1 MQAGAGVGGWGSGY
15 LSSGKDGQGLSVLL
29 KATLGFRG
37 ASGLRESG
45 LLGTEAR
52 ATGSLVHVGT

>member
-1 MQAGAGVGGWGSGY
+1 VQAGAGVVGSGY

-29 KATLGFRG
+29 KATLGFHG

-52 ATGSLVHVGT
+52 AAGSLVHVGT